1 MFDAIYPLPTLV
13 ESNIDPSPDDAF
25 PVLLVNLG
33 TSSSRDAPGVATD
46 KTRKGNVTV
55 DDDDNNIVPLYSF
68 LRRISPARESRT
80 VETVSEI
87 TWCY

>member
-13 ESNIDPSPDDAF
+13 ESNIDPSPDDAV
-25 PVLLVNLG
+25 PILLVNLG
-33 TSSSRDAPGVATD
+33 TSSSRGAPGVAAD
-46 KTRKGNVTV
+46 KTRKGNVTA
-55 DDDDNNIVPLYSF
+55 DDDDDIVPLYSF